1 MMPGKRIKGGT
12 RVLRGQIAA
21 GTYNGSE
28 NRIQLFDG
36 KYTTGYRIVEFKVMD
51 SSPTANY
58 EIFAKMSTEPKS
70 TVSAANFSDVQEL
83 AYAGWAITNSAN
95 GFEGELIIQDNMAI
109 EDMWISAY
117 SSSENRS
124 CNYYLV
130 LEKYEFPAWDGAGIL
145 VENLSQAGP
154 Q

>member
-1 MMPGKRIKGGT
+1 MKRVKGG
-12 RVLRGQIAA
+12 RKVLSGQIAA
-21 GTYNGSE
+21 GTYQGNE

-36 KYTTGYRIVEFKVMD
+36 KFTTGYRIVEFKVMD
-51 SSPTANY
+51 SGPTGNY
-58 EIFAKMSTEPKS
+58 EMFAKISTEPKS
-70 TVSAANFSDVQEL
+70 TISAANFSDVQEL

-95 GFEGELIIQDNMAI
+95 GFEGELIKEDNMVI

-117 SSSENRS
+117 SPSDNRK
-124 CNYYLV
+124 CNYYIV
-130 LEKYEFPAWDGAGIL
+130 LEKYTFPAWDGAGIL